1 MRQCVLRV
9 SAPQVLN
16 AWLWHALLIGFSLA
30 LAVKSSVAQIGGE
43 HASMGASQGVINF
56 DIPAQPLAAALQ
68 TFADVAQID
77 LFYESSRTLGR
88 RSSPLHGA
96 FAPETALRQ
105 LLKGT
110 GFTIAS
116 FERGAVTV
124 LPPGP
129 PPNAVELAQV
139 KSRAAVFAPY
149 FAMLQG
155 GLRAEFCRTEGMQTE
170 DAELLVR
177 LWIASTGGVAYAEL
191 LSSTGSEPR
200 DKAYVAALQ
209 KIVIGKPPPAEMPQP
224 VTLMIL
230 PRGQREAAACAK
242 PGRRGGQGLHE

>member
-1 MRQCVLRV
+1 MRQRVLRV

-16 AWLWHALLIGFSLA
+16 AGLWHALLVGLSLA
-30 LAVKSSVAQIGGE
+30 LAVRASVAQNDAG
-43 HASMGASQGVINF
+43 HASVGAPQGVIDF

-88 RSSPLHGA
+88 LSSRVHGA
-96 FAPETALRQ
+96 FAPEAALRQ

-116 FERGAVTV
+116 LNQGAITV
-124 LPPGP
+124 LPPGQP
-129 PPNAVELAQV
+129 PDAVELVQV
-139 KSRAAVFAPY
+139 KSRVAAFTPY
-149 FAMLQG
+149 FALLQG
-155 GLRAEFCRTEGMQTE
+155 SLRAAFCRTEELQTE

-177 LWIASTGGVAYAEL
+177 LWISSTGAVASAEL

-200 DKAYVAALQ
+200 DKAYVAALLG
-209 KIVIGKPPPAEMPQP
+209 IVTGKPPPAAMPQP
-224 VTLMIL
+224 VTLMML
-230 PRGQREAAACAK
+230 PRGQREAAACAEHDALD
-242 PGRRGGQGLHE
+242 RRAAHE